1 MPVATDTNGAA
12 PAQEARAAVVRS
24 EPKVVPPVE
33 ILLDRPRTMVMDF
46 AAMEA
51 FESVTGL
58 SAWSREA
65 WDGNPKNIVTLIWAA
80 LLHEESDLALDAV
93 KRWPC
98 MTLANFAYLQ
108 DRLGDLWG
116 ATMPEAD
123 PSEAASTEGDSDA
136 DPNPR
141 RRAG

>member
-24 EPKVVPPVE
+24 VPKLVPPVE
-33 ILLDRPRTMVMDF
+33 ITLDRPRTMVMDF

-51 FESVTGL
+51 FENVTGL

-65 WDGNPKNIVTLIWAA
+65 WDGNPKNIVALIWAS
-80 LLHEESDLALDAV
+80 LLHDDPDLDIEKV

-98 MTLANFAYLQ
+98 MTLANFSYLQ

-116 ATMPEAD
+116 ASMPEAD
-123 PSEAASTEGDSDA
+123 ESDATPTEGASD

>member
-1 MPVATDTNGAA
+1 MPTATDTNGAA
-12 PAQEARAAVVRS
+12 PASEARAAVVRS
-24 EPKVVPPVE
+24 APKLVPPVE
-33 ILLDRPRTMVMDF
+33 ILLDRPRTLVMDF

-51 FESVTGL
+51 FEGVTGL

-65 WDGNPKNIVTLIWAA
+65 WDGNPKNIVALIWAS
-80 LLHEESDLALDAV
+80 LLHADPDLDIEVV

-98 MTLANFAYLQ
+98 MTLANFSYLQ

-116 ATMPEAD
+116 ATMPEPDEAD
-123 PSEAASTEGDSDA
+123 AASTEGASD